1 MNFWRSVRCL
11 FRSRGWYIDD
21 CRLLMVVIAIMVVI
35 TVIAVVV
42 IIVVVVVMIMMV
54 MMIIVIEVM
63 MALRVC
69 MSDLIPTLD
78 YWLLSNYLGGDR
90 QLLLDYHWLGNYER
104 LLLHVHVRRCL
115 LIHSI
120 DYSLRLVVI

>member
-1 MNFWRSVRCL
+1 
-11 FRSRGWYIDD
+11 
-21 CRLLMVVIAIMVVI
+21 MVVI
-35 TVIAVVV
+35 TVIAVIV
-42 IIVVVVVMIMMV
+42 IIVVVVVMV

-69 MSDLIPTLD
+69 MSDLIPALD